1 MVSIKINKGKRT
13 SLLFHN
19 VNSTPGCHYPQYNST
34 HHNDIQNNNS
44 ITTLRTITLN
54 NGIRHTK
61 VSTKALW
68 IMAINIVTLT
78 IMTVS
83 ITRHSIMTFSM

>member
-19 VNSTPGCHYPQYNST
+19 VNSTPGRHYPQHNNT
-34 HHNDIQNNNS
+34 HHNDIQNNS

-54 NGIRHTK
+54 NGIGHTK

-68 IMAINIVTLT
+68 IMAINIVTLRK
-78 IMTVS
+78 MTAS
-83 ITRHSIMTFSM
+83 ITRHSIMTLSM